1 LTLAWMAVRSD
12 HSNYTALSTVT
23 IPITQSS
30 TMRENYFGK
39 NGRRVGKAL
48 AVKLG
53 IKQGGMHGFRD
64 GRVSFPVENNTP
76 VEVIEAWI
84 GHG

>member
-1 LTLAWMAVRSD
+1 
-12 HSNYTALSTVT
+12 
-23 IPITQSS
+23 
-30 TMRENYFGK
+30 MRENYFGK